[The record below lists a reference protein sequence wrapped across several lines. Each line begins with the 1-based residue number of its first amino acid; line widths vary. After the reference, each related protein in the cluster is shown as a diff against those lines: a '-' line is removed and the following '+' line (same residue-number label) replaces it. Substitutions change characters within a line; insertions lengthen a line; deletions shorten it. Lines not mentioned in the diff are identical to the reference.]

1 MLVYDME
8 QDGPLADSEPVIL
21 LEKMGVSDSKSV
33 RLNEQS
39 KTFTAAALR
48 NLVLR
53 RLDVVNLTSSYIEV
67 YRSHLVQRGIFV
79 SSLFVLIGSRGTW
92 RSCAAVVVACRLL
105 MRTHYDC
112 AEHCH

>member
-67 YRSHLVQRGIFV
+67 YIL
-79 SSLFVLIGSRGTW
+79 
-92 RSCAAVVVACRLL
+92 
-105 MRTHYDC
+105 
-112 AEHCH
+112 